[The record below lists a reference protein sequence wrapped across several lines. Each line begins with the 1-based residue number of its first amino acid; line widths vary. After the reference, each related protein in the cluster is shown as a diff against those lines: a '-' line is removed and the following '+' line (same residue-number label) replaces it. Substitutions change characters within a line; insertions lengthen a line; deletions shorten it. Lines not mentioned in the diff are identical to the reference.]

1 MALTMNE
8 KKRFF
13 PFTAEQTVNILSEF
27 GPLIAMFVTNAIY
40 SDSDPTLRHGTIAI
54 ISTTILAIVVMKM
67 VLGRFPVFPLIAS
80 GVTIAF
86 GAIALVTDDPMWIQI
101 KVTIFNALFAAF
113 LLFGLWTK
121 RNFFK
126 YAFEKTFH
134 YTEKGWNQFTL
145 SFAIFFLLTAVANEY
160 VRQTFN
166 GTEMYNVLGHPMS
179 GINIWVF
186 FKIAIVLPATGVYAW
201 LMTRLMHK
209 HRLPQAAE

>member
-1 MALTMNE
+1 MDMHT

-13 PFTAEQTVNILSEF
+13 PFNVEQTVNILSEF

-40 SDSDPTLRHGTIAI
+40 SESDPTLRHGTIAI
-54 ISTTILAIVVMKM
+54 ISTTILAIIVMKL
-67 VLGRFPVFPLIAS
+67 VLKRYPVFPLIAS

-86 GAIALVTDDPMWIQI
+86 AALALFTDNPMWIQI

-134 YTEKGWNQFTL
+134 YTERGWNQFTL

-160 VRQTFN
+160 VRQTFI
-166 GTEMYNVLGHPMS
+166 GTQMYDVLGHPMS

-186 FKIAIVLPATGVYAW
+186 FKVAVVLPVTGLYGW
-201 LMTRLMHK
+201 IMTRLMHK
-209 HRLPQAAE
+209 HRLPPAAAE